1 MNTLRNATGYL
12 AGAIEN
18 DVQGMCSWR
27 DHIKNSLAHIGIRWM
42 DPCQKPTSY
51 GCETKETQA
60 ELVRSRAHGNFSF
73 VAKEMELIRAID
85 LRMIDLSDF
94 VVVSYDPAITT
105 TGTHEE
111 ISYAIRQN
119 KPVIL
124 WIVRGGMDA
133 VPLWWFAEMRGC
145 PVLDSVNGVIA
156 LLCTYDITSKDTL
169 RVMSH
174 NKWLLFDR

>member
-1 MNTLRNATGYL
+1 MNTLRNATCYL

-27 DHIKNSLAHIGIRWM
+27 DHIKNSLAYTGIRWM
-42 DPCQKPTSY
+42 DPCKKPTSY
-51 GCETKETQA
+51 GCETIETQA
-60 ELVRSRAHGNFSF
+60 GLARSRAQGDYNF
-73 VAKEMELIRAID
+73 VTKEVELIRAID

-94 VVVSYDPAITT
+94 LIVNYDPAIPT

-111 ISYAIRQN
+111 ISYAVRQN

-124 WIVRGGMDA
+124 CVRGGISV
-133 VPLWWFAEMRGC
+133 VPLWWFSELRGC
-145 PVLDSVNGVIA
+145 PIADGIEDTIKLLRDYDS
-156 LLCTYDITSKDTL
+156 TSKDTL